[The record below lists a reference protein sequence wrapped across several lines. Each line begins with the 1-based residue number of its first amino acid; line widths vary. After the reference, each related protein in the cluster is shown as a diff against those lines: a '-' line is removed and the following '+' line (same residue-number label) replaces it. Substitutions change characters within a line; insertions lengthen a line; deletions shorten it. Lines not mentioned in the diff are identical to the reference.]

1 MGVATGGPCGCQS
14 VRCRG
19 TIRRDI
25 SEGRQAEAAQIKT
38 RQREG
43 QSRGRTDVDATPAT
57 CAVVLADGR
66 MLLPQPIQQV
76 VHALDVK
83 ELRHAAAV
91 RRITAH
97 PVGVRGRAVAILT
110 VDVDAVFGDDGGDRA
125 LHPLLCCR
133 DTVVEEALLRRVE
146 AAQEAALLA
155 DGVHLVVALHHA
167 LRLEPQQEPQPGG
180 MCRVR
185 ERAQPAREPGRVG
198 AVVSVAVEP
207 VPTAGPNRSAGVGIL
222 HVPAGVEPE
231 RVDAGA
237 RDIDSL
243 QVGDVG
249 EHRRGVLCHRTQRDR
264 DDRGRGWG
272 RREGGRG
279 WALVAVEMLRHET
292 PPAVDRPPA
301 RRMLP
306 ARGVSVQQ
314 SHRWPAHRLA
324 RAQPRVK
331 PPPRSAARVDAGRH
345 ARHEAHRAA
354 AAAWC

>member
-1 MGVATGGPCGCQS
+1 
-14 VRCRG
+14 
-19 TIRRDI
+19 
-25 SEGRQAEAAQIKT
+25 
-38 RQREG
+38 
-43 QSRGRTDVDATPAT
+43 
-57 CAVVLADGR
+57 

-83 ELRHAAAV
+83 ELRHAAAL

-97 PVGVRGRAVAILT
+97 PVGVRRRAVAILA
-110 VDVDAVFGDDGGDRA
+110 VDVDAVLGDDGGERA

-133 DTVVEEALLRRVE
+133 DAVVEEALLRRVE

-167 LRLEPQQEPQPGG
+167 LRLEPQQEPQPGRVR
-180 MCRVR
+180 RVR
-185 ERAQPAREPGRVG
+185 ERAQPAREPGWVG

-207 VPTAGPNRSAGVGIL
+207 VPTAGANRSGNVGIL

-237 RDIDSL
+237 RDIDAL
-243 QVGDVG
+243 EVGDVG

-272 RREGGRG
+272 WWEGGRG
-279 WALVAVEMLRHET
+279 WALVAVEMLRHQT

-301 RRMLP
+301 RRLLR
-306 ARGVSVQQ
+306 AGGVGVQQ
-314 SHRWPAHRLA
+314 SHRWPTHSLA
-324 RAQPRVK
+324 RAQPRVQ

-345 ARHEAHRAA
+345 ARHETHRATAA
-354 AAAWC
+354 AAC